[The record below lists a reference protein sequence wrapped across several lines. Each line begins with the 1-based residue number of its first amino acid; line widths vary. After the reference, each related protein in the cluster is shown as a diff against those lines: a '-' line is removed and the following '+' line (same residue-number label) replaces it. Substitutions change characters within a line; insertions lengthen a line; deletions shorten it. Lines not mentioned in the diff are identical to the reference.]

1 MAEGH
6 TFEPRILGFLCNW
19 CCYAGADLAGV
30 SRFQYPPNIRV
41 IRVMCSGRVDPAH
54 IFRAFSTGQDAVF
67 IGGCHLD
74 DCHYVT
80 HGNYDALSM
89 VYICK
94 KLLEHIGLNPE
105 RLRIEWV
112 SAGEGIHFAN
122 IMNEFIP
129 RIEKLGPLGEG
140 EGIDKHEL
148 KFKLKAVTK
157 LIPYIKLVQSE
168 RLRVPVRTEE
178 AYTKFFT
185 SEEFNRLFNELI
197 TDKLAVSQ
205 IMALLRERP
214 HSTGEISEILGL
226 SPSEVSRH
234 LNVSARNQN
243 VRTVAVDNDKIDRIL
258 NKHQGKAGSLVQ
270 VLLEIQHENHW
281 LPLDV
286 LDRISKKLDVPLSRI
301 MQIVTFHK
309 TFSLIPKGWNEV
321 HVCTGPSCYVR
332 GSTHLLDTV
341 QDLIGI
347 KPGETD
353 PDAKFSLET
362 GNCLGCCNLGPEI
375 IVDGK
380 HHSKVTPDKV
390 KDVLKNYE

>member
-1 MAEGH
+1 MAAGYI
-6 TFEPRILGFLCNW
+6 FEPKILGFLCNW

-41 IRVMCSGRVDPAH
+41 IRIMCSGRVDPAH

-67 IGGCHLD
+67 IGGCHLN

-80 HGNYDALSM
+80 HGNYNALGM

-105 RLRIEWV
+105 RLRLEWV
-112 SAGEGIHFAN
+112 SAGEGIRFAN
-122 IMNEFIP
+122 IMNEVVP
-129 RIEKLGPLGEG
+129 GIEKLGPLGKG
-140 EGIDKHEL
+140 EGIDEHEL
-148 KFKLKAVTK
+148 KFKLEAVTK

-168 RLRVPVRTEE
+168 RLGVPVRTEE
-178 AYTKFFT
+178 AYNEFFT
-185 SEEFNRLFNELI
+185 SEEFSRLFNELI
-197 TDKLAVSQ
+197 GDKLAVIQ

-214 HSTGEISEILGL
+214 HSTGEISAILGL

-243 VRTVAVDNDKIDRIL
+243 VRTVAVDNDKIDRLI

-281 LPLDV
+281 IPHEV
-286 LDRISKKLDVPLSRI
+286 LDKVSKKLDVPLSRV

-309 TFSLIPKGWNEV
+309 TFSLIPKGRNE
-321 HVCTGPSCYVR
+321 
-332 GSTHLLDTV
+332 
-341 QDLIGI
+341 
-347 KPGETD
+347 
-353 PDAKFSLET
+353 
-362 GNCLGCCNLGPEI
+362 
-375 IVDGK
+375 
-380 HHSKVTPDKV
+380 
-390 KDVLKNYE
+390 